1 MGMRGIIPQEGFTL
15 IELMVTIAVMAII
28 AVMAVPSMSNI
39 LEAKHFDDNQNNLM
53 QTFNLARSQ
62 AVLNRTNV
70 SVNLNSNAAN
80 TSTNFNW
87 IADQHNS
94 LELRLLAA
102 DGTTTLL
109 SMQNITFIANGTVS
123 GISQDL
129 LVSMCNSQLHIK
141 KSFVLSKLGSTFM
154 NPKESC

>member
-62 AVLNRTNV
+62 AVINRTNV

-123 GISQDL
+123 DISQDL

>member
-1 MGMRGIIPQEGFTL
+1 MGMRGITPQEGFTL
-15 IELMVTIAVMAII
+15 VELIVTIAVMAII
-28 AVMAVPSMSNI
+28 AMMAAPSMSNLLESKRLDTNQRDLI
-39 LEAKHFDDNQNNLM
+39 STLSEAK
-53 QTFNLARSQ
+53 SQ
-62 AVLNRTNV
+62 AVLGRQNV

-94 LELRLLAA
+94 FELRLLAA

-141 KSFVLSKLGSTFM
+141 KSFVLSKLGSFFV
-154 NPKESC
+154 NPTGTC